1 MTRRARYEPGS
12 PTGYPTP
19 PRSPRTRIWA
29 CAGRPPNPR
38 TRLRSR
44 SCSYAPTRP
53 PLPSRAR
60 SAALAGTAL
69 DLLLRATLGPHALQ
83 HSAAANGAGRIT
95 PGAGIPPAIYIERD
109 AVERIDDLRP
119 WERELDDDDWRDL
132 SALCLL
138 LGRFEQ
144 ASRSRVAIQ
153 ATIEQVADAP
163 PTLAGYRAAL
173 VNDEDLED
181 VAAVAPLIA
190 ADHIDLRAAD
200 RLAFGPAFA
209 LSGQLGGADADII
222 ADGLLLD
229 FKATSTAGI
238 VTRDELWQLVGYAL
252 ADTDDEHRIQDVG
265 VSALR
270 WRRRWICGLEDLLE
284 RWAGRPFALDAARAD
299 FAEIAVTARAAR
311 RRR

>member
-1 MTRRARYEPGS
+1 MRGASG
-12 PTGYPTP
+12 P
-19 PRSPRTRIWA
+19 PDETTSIA
-29 CAGRPPNPR
+29 IVQLRP
-38 TRLRSR
+38 
-44 SCSYAPTRP
+44 PTRP

-69 DLLLRATLGPHALQ
+69 DLLVRSTLAPHALQ

-95 PGAGIPPAIYIERD
+95 TGAGIPPAIYIERD

-144 ASRSRVAIQ
+144 ASRSRAAIQ

-209 LSGQLGGADADII
+209 LSGALGGADADLI

-252 ADTDDEHRIQDVG
+252 ADTDDEYRIQDVG

-270 WRRRWICGLEDLLE
+270 WRRRWVCSLEDVLE
-284 RWAGRPFALDAARAD
+284 RLAGHPLVLEDARAEFADAAA
-299 FAEIAVTARAAR
+299 TAPPAR
-311 RRR
+311 RRRRPLP